1 MVADYGD
8 NLHED
13 AVDVLRDA
21 LVWRLTGIPWRA
33 VTQAVDTLAAAL
45 AAGEASAFRRRLT
58 S

>member
-1 MVADYGD
+1 MADYGD